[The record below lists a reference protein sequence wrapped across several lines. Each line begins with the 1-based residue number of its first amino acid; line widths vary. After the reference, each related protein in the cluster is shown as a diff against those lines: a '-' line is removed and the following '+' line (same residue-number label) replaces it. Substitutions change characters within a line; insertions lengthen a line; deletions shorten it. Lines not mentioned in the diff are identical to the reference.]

1 MNSIPFND
9 LSYQT
14 KLVEKNINSR
24 WKKIVS
30 NSSFV
35 MGGALEEFEYQFA
48 EFSNAKY
55 GVGVGNG
62 GDAIEL
68 LIRSLKLR
76 NDSTIYL
83 PSNTFFAT
91 AAAISRA
98 NHKIKFVDVELDT
111 GLMDINNLLN
121 YKIKNWDCILPVHLF
136 GSMVDV
142 KTIKSNL
149 PISVLIAEDSAQAH
163 GAKFNNDPPGKH
175 SSGATYSFYP
185 GKNLGAF
192 GDGGFVTTNSNKI
205 LNILKKLRNYGS
217 IKKYQHDTIGFNSR
231 LDPLQ
236 AIVLS
241 EKLKYLDRWNEER
254 RINFNYY
261 IKNLKDVHEVKF
273 LNTNNIRESVFH
285 LTVARVKK
293 RNDLIKYLDEYK
305 ISTLIHYPTPLH
317 KTKAYKNYNY
327 KKNEL
332 KNSETLAREIISLPN
347 YPGMTKKQIDYVCS
361 KISEYYKKSK
371 F

>member
-1 MNSIPFND
+1 MNSIPFID

-14 KLVEKNINSR
+14 KLVEKNINSK
-24 WKKIVS
+24 WKEIVS

-35 MGGALEEFEYQFA
+35 MGDALEEFENQFA
-48 EFSNAKY
+48 EFSNSKY

-68 LIRSLKLR
+68 LIRSLNLR
-76 NDSTIYL
+76 KDSTIYL

-91 AAAISRA
+91 AASISRA
-98 NHKIKFVDVELDT
+98 NHKIKFVDVELET
-111 GLMDINNLLN
+111 GLMDKNSLLN
-121 YKIKNWDCILPVHLF
+121 YNIKNTDCILPVHLF

-149 PISVLIAEDSAQAH
+149 PVSISIVEDSAQAH

-175 SSGATYSFYP
+175 SAGATYSFYP

-192 GDGGFVTTNSNKI
+192 GDGGIITTNSKKI
-205 LNILKKLRNYGS
+205 SNTLKKLRNYGGV
-217 IKKYQHDTIGFNSR
+217 KKYQHDIIGFNSR

-241 EKLKYLDRWNEER
+241 EKLKYLDQWNEER
-254 RINFNYY
+254 RNNFNIY
-261 IKNLKDVHEVKF
+261 IKNFKDLQEVKF

-293 RNDLIKYLDEYK
+293 RNDLLKYLDENK
-305 ISTLIHYPTPLH
+305 ISTIIHYPTPLH

-361 KISEYYKKSK
+361 KIFEFYKKSK

>member
-1 MNSIPFND
+1 MNSIPFID

-14 KLVEKNINSR
+14 KLVEKNIQSKWR
-24 WKKIVS
+24 KIVS

-35 MGGALEEFEYQFA
+35 MGSTLEEFENEFA
-48 EFSNAKY
+48 VFSNSKF

-68 LIRSLKLR
+68 MIRSLNLR
-76 NDSTIYL
+76 KDATIFL

-111 GLMDINNLLN
+111 GLIDINKLLN
-121 YKIKNWDCILPVHLF
+121 YKIKESDCILPVHLF

-149 PISVLIAEDSAQAH
+149 PISTSVVEDSAQAH
-163 GAKFNNDPPGKH
+163 GARFNNDPPGKH

-192 GDGGFVTTNSNKI
+192 GDGGIVTTNSKKI
-205 LNILKKLRNYGS
+205 SDTLKKLRNYGGV
-217 IKKYQHDTIGFNSR
+217 KKYQHDIIGFNSR

-241 EKLKYLDRWNEER
+241 EKLKYLDQWNEER
-254 RINFNYY
+254 RKNFNIY
-261 IKNLKDVHEVKF
+261 IKNLEDVQEIKF
-273 LNTNNIRESVFH
+273 LNTNNISESVFH

-293 RNDLIKYLDEYK
+293 RNDLIKYLDRNK
-305 ISTLIHYPTPLH
+305 ISTIIHYPIPLH

-327 KKNEL
+327 KKDEL

-347 YPGMTKKQIDYVCS
+347 FPGMTKKQIDFVCR
-361 KISEYYKKSK
+361 KISEFYKKV
-371 F
+371 